1 MLAPDSL
8 HLLLRQNTSQDIQ
21 ENGDVENHKEIYSSM
36 LKQFHS
42 LVCSPIER
50 TVLPENNG

>member
-8 HLLLRQNTSQDIQ
+8 HLLLWQNTSQDIQ

-36 LKQFHS
+36 LKQFYS